1 MATQLVTAT
10 DPALTSVRRSLL
22 LVWQNPQSRRFLRM
36 GRIDLLA
43 HGRFAFRYAQESV
56 SDPEFVPLVD
66 YPDVAAVYLSDELPA
81 FFANRVM
88 SPDRPSYERY
98 LAWLGVD
105 QLESVDLPL
114 EMLARTGGGK
124 ATDTFHLM
132 DLPLEADHTFNSRFF
147 VSGVR
152 HRTDIDATLERLHAG
167 DPLVLKPDPE
177 NPGNSRAVLVSAV
190 TGEHVGY
197 VPDWLCDDVTRL
209 LGEGWNVSASVER
222 VNPDAPDHVK
232 LLCRIEASR

>member
-1 MATQLVTAT
+1 MATQLVNAA

-22 LVWQNPQSRRFLRM
+22 LVWQNPESRRFLRI

-43 HGRFAFRYAQESV
+43 HGRFAFRYDQESV
-56 SDPEFVPLVD
+56 GDPEFVALID
-66 YPDVAAVYLSDELPA
+66 YPDVDAVYLSDELPA

-105 QLESVDLPL
+105 ELESMDLPL

-132 DLPLEADHTFNSRFF
+132 DIPLERNHAFESRFF

-152 HRTDIDATLERLHAG
+152 HRANIESTLLRLQPG
-167 DPLVLKPDPE
+167 DPLRLAQEPQ
-177 NPGNSRAVLVSAV
+177 NPGNPRAVLVSAM

-209 LGEGWNVSASVER
+209 LNDGWNVNASVER
-222 VNPDAPDHVK
+222 VNGDAPDHVK
-232 LLCRIEASR
+232 LLCRIEAAL